1 MKTLR
6 RLAGFMRPYWYIVLG
21 AMALVM
27 IVSGL
32 GLAQP
37 LIIRWIID
45 RVLQERNF
53 HLLPYGALAIVGASL
68 VRGILTFAQRYSLE
82 YMAQRIIYDVRNRLY
97 AHLQQLSFS
106 FYDKAQ
112 TGQLMSRLTADVET
126 LHRFLSFGVIQITS
140 NLFMLVM
147 AIVIMVRLDWQLT
160 IVAILVLPFLVHAV
174 YRFARVVRPMYW
186 QIQDQLA
193 VLTATL
199 QENVTGQ
206 RVVKAFARERYEM
219 DKFDI
224 DNTNLF
230 TKHINTVRTS
240 AFYNTYMQFLS
251 ELSAVGILW
260 YGGRR
265 IIAGALTVGSL
276 VAFNQYL
283 FNLIAPI
290 RMLGFLVNLAQRA
303 VAAGDRIFEILDTR
317 AEVADRPGA
326 RPIPPIR
333 GRVVFKDVRFSY
345 DGRTHVLEDINL
357 TVEPGQTI
365 AVLGSTGSGKSTLIN
380 LLPRFYDVSAGAIT
394 IDGHDIRDVT
404 LESLRRQLGIVTQE
418 TFLFS
423 ASLKENISYGRP
435 GASMAEIIAAAKA
448 AHIHDF
454 IVGLPQGYESVIGE
468 RGVGLSGG
476 QKQRVAIAR
485 AILTDA
491 RILILDES
499 TSSVDVETEF
509 RIQQAFNQLLKNRTA
524 FVIAQRLSTVRNAD
538 EIIVLDKGRIVE
550 RGTHRELLAANGMY
564 TAIYDLQFR
573 GQEDAQVAASQGGAG
588 Q

>member
-1 MKTLR
+1 M
-6 RLAGFMRPYWYIVLG
+6 GPYWHIVLG
-21 AMALVM
+21 ATALVLM
-27 IVSGL
+27 VSGL

-45 RVLQERNF
+45 HVLGAGNF
-53 HLLPYGALAIVGASL
+53 HLLGYGALLIIGVNILRGA
-68 VRGILTFAQRYSLE
+68 LTFAQRYSLE
-82 YMAQRIIYDVRNRLY
+82 YMAQRIIYDARNRLY

-140 NLFMLVM
+140 NVFMLVM
-147 AIVIMVRLDWQLT
+147 AIAIMLRLDWRLT
-160 IVAILVLPFLVHAV
+160 VVAILMLPFLIHAV
-174 YRFARVVRPMYW
+174 YRFARVVRPMHW
-186 QIQDQLA
+186 QIQEQLG

-206 RVVKAFARERYEM
+206 RVEKAFARERYEM
-219 DKFDI
+219 DKFDV

-230 TKHINTVRTS
+230 TKHINTIRTS

-251 ELSAVGILW
+251 ELSTVGILW

-265 IIAGALTVGSL
+265 IMAGFLTVGSL
-276 VAFNQYL
+276 VAFSQYL
-283 FNLIAPI
+283 FNLVAPI

-303 VAAGDRIFEILDTR
+303 IAAGDRIFEILDTR
-317 AEVADRPGA
+317 AEVTDRPGA
-326 RPIPPIR
+326 RPLPPSQ
-333 GRVVFKDVRFSY
+333 GRLEFASVSFSY
-345 DGRTHVLEDINL
+345 DGRAQVLEDINL

-380 LLPRFYDVSAGAIT
+380 LIPRFYDVSSGAVL
-394 IDGHDIRDVT
+394 IDGHDVRDVT
-404 LESLRRQLGIVTQE
+404 LQSLRRQIGIVTQE

-423 ASLKENISYGRP
+423 ASLRENISYGRP
-435 GASMAEIIAAAKA
+435 EASMAEITSAARA

-454 IVGLPQGYESVIGE
+454 IASLPQGYDSVIGE

-509 RIQQAFNQLLKNRTA
+509 QIQQAFNELLKNRTA
-524 FVIAQRLSTVRNAD
+524 VIIAQRLSTIRSAD
-538 EIIVLDKGRIVE
+538 LVIVLDKGRIAE
-550 RGTHRELLAANGMY
+550 RGSHEELLSANGMY
-564 TAIYDLQFR
+564 TAIYELQFR
-573 GQEDAQVAASQGGAG
+573 GQEDTQAALSGGG
-588 Q
+588 GR

>member
-1 MKTLR
+1 M
-6 RLAGFMRPYWYIVLG
+6 GPYWPIVLG
-21 AMALVM
+21 ATALVLM
-27 IVSGL
+27 VSVL

-45 RVLQERNF
+45 HVLGDRNF
-53 HLLPYGALAIVGASL
+53 HLLTYGALAIIGVNL
-68 VRGILTFAQRYSLE
+68 VRGILTFGQRYSLE

-97 AHLQQLSFS
+97 GHLQQLSFS

-112 TGQLMSRLTADVET
+112 TGQLMSRLTADVDT

-140 NLFMLVM
+140 NIFMLVM
-147 AIVIMVRLDWQLT
+147 AIGIMVRLDWRLT
-160 IVAILVLPFLVHAV
+160 VVAVLTLPFLVHAV
-174 YRFARVVRPMYW
+174 YRFARVVRPMHW
-186 QIQDQLA
+186 QIQEQLA

-219 DKFDI
+219 DKFDV

-251 ELSAVGILW
+251 ELSTVGILW

-265 IIAGALTVGSL
+265 IMAGYLTVGSL
-276 VAFNQYL
+276 VAFSQYL

-303 VAAGDRIFEILDTR
+303 IAAGDRIFEILDTR
-317 AEVADRPGA
+317 ADVADRPGA
-326 RPIPPIR
+326 RPLPPVQ
-333 GRVVFKDVRFSY
+333 GRLVFQNVEFSY
-345 DGRTHVLEDINL
+345 DGRALALEGLNL

-380 LLPRFYDVSAGAIT
+380 LIPRFYDVTAGAVL
-394 IDGHDIRDVT
+394 IDGHDVRDVT
-404 LESLRRQLGIVTQE
+404 LQSLRRQIGIVTQE

-423 ASLKENISYGRP
+423 ASLRENISYGRP
-435 GASMAEIIAAAKA
+435 EATLAEVIAAAKA

-454 IVGLPQGYESVIGE
+454 IAGLPEGYDSVIGE

-509 RIQQAFNQLLKNRTA
+509 QIQQAFSQLLKNRTA
-524 FVIAQRLSTVRNAD
+524 VIIAQRLSTVRTAD
-538 EIIVLDKGRIVE
+538 LVIVLDKGRIVE
-550 RGTHRELLAANGMY
+550 RGTHEGLLKANGMY

-573 GQEDAQVAASQGGAG
+573 GQEEAQAALAGGVG